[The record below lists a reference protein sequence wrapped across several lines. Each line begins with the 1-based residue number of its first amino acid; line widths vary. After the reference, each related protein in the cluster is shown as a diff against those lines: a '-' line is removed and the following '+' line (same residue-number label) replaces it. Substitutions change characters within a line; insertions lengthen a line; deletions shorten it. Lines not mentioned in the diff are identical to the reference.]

1 MKRKL
6 CNLIWISFVACM
18 MLLGGCSENV
28 QEDFLNENNI
38 AEMYVDSVFLGFEG
52 DLIYPEVIWGNVDT
66 YLRAFERMKAHLKL
80 KDGAL
85 VWNIKNGDELNISE
99 NIFEYV
105 TGWWS
110 RQNEKLNSGDY
121 KLEIQENG
129 YYIVPIKVEKEPLQS
144 RVGQYLIRGQH
155 RYNMNILKQLCENV
169 RFGNSLSYYIEN
181 LWDATLFNPNLYY
194 GSTST
199 LGRWSYNCDN
209 ACFYVSSVDCSYNQ
223 ISGNDREVRV
233 DEVWEK
239 LLGLNGLPLVSIM
252 NYRFFKL

>member
-1 MKRKL
+1 MKGWL
-6 CNLIWISFVACM
+6 CDLTWISFVAFT
-18 MLLGGCSENV
+18 MLLGGCSENI

-38 AEMYVDSVFLGFEG
+38 TEMYIDSVFLGFEG

-121 KLEIQENG
+121 KLEIQGND
-129 YYIVPIKVEKEPLQS
+129 YYIMPIKVEVGFGQS
-144 RVGQYLIRGQH
+144 RVGQYLIGGQH
-155 RYNMNILKQLCENV
+155 RYNINILKQLHSYA
-169 RFGNSLSYYIEN
+169 RPGRSLYYYINN
-181 LWDATLFNPNLYY
+181 LDDYSLFRPNLFY
-194 GSTST
+194 GATSSF
-199 LGRWSYNCDN
+199 GRWSYNCDN
-209 ACFYVSSVDCSYNQ
+209 ACFYSSRIDCVYNE
-223 ISGNDREVRV
+223 IAGSDTEVRA
-233 DEVWEK
+233 DEVWDK
-239 LLGLNGLPLVSIM
+239 VKGRNGLPLVSIM
-252 NYRFFKL
+252 NYRYYQ